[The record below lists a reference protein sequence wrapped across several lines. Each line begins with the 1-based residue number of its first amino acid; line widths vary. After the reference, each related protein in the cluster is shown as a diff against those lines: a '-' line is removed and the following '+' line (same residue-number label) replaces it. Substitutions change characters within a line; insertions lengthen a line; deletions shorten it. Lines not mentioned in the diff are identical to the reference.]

1 MSHRLIILLPAYEG
15 GAGLWGQFE
24 GDQLKAHGRSAPPE
38 DVSGEVI
45 AILPG
50 QMVRCYPHELP
61 QGSKRDRL
69 SAAGFAIE
77 EKIAVPLDQTHIVL
91 DDERIGVVSSA
102 GLQAALDQLSAA
114 GLSPS
119 RAYSDFD
126 VLSGADG
133 EALSLLGRI
142 ITAGP
147 LGHTV
152 DAAWDEQSKARVMS
166 DEQALSAIAA
176 SIESGAPLNFL
187 QNEFSAKQNF
197 SLNWRGFIPVGD
209 IAGSL
214 LVASLLFQAVQTR
227 ALKIQSAD
235 LKTQMSE
242 IYSQASGKAAPSNP
256 ALAATRALKA
266 GGGDRL
272 VFLKLSDILF
282 RGVEKVEGVS
292 VDQLRYQ
299 DNNKV
304 LQLRLIYPS
313 FESAAQFEAA
323 IKSAGGRL
331 VTGGVRDQSGQF
343 VGDATLSGV
352 N

>member
-1 MSHRLIILLPAYEG
+1 MSQRLIILLPAYEG
-15 GAGLWGQFE
+15 GAGLWGQFDGE
-24 GDQLKAHGRSAPPE
+24 SLMAHGRSAPPA
-38 DVSGEVI
+38 DAPGEVI

-50 QMVRCYPHELP
+50 QMVRIYAHELP
-61 QGSKRDRL
+61 SSSKRDRL
-69 SAAGFAIE
+69 RAAGFSIE
-77 EKIAVPLDQTHIVL
+77 EKIAVPLSQTHIVV
-91 DDERIGVVSSA
+91 DEDRIGVVSTSALQDSLKQLEEA
-102 GLQAALDQLSAA
+102 GLNAS
-114 GLSPS
+114 S
-119 RAYSDFD
+119 AYSDFD
-126 VLSGADG
+126 VLSDVNGQSAI
-133 EALSLLGRI
+133 LGRI

-147 LGHTV
+147 LGHTLDEV
-152 DAAWDEQSKARVMS
+152 WEEQSRASTLS
-166 DEQALSAIAA
+166 DEQALAAIAA
-176 SIESGAPLNFL
+176 HIESGAPLNFL
-187 QNEFSAKQNF
+187 QNEFSAKQGF
-197 SLNWRGFIPVGD
+197 ALNWRGFIP
-209 IAGSL
+209 AGALAASL
-214 LVASLLFQAVQTR
+214 LVAALVFQTVQTR
-227 ALKIQSAD
+227 ALKMQSAD
-235 LKTQMSE
+235 LKTQMRE

-282 RGVEKVEGVS
+282 RGVANVEGVS

-323 IKSAGGRL
+323 IKSAGGQL